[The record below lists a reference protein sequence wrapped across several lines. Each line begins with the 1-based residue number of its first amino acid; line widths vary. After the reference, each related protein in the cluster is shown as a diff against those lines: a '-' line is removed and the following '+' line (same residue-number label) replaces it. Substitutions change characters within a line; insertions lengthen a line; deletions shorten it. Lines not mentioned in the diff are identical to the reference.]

1 MASPTKKRGGGGL
14 FDSDEPSSR
23 ASNSLFA
30 GDGGNDDDSPWSM
43 PTPRKKQSRAEMVR
57 SLLPSSD
64 VPDSYIEAFDTI
76 AAQSGGR
83 TVNSDGVAKVFSAAR
98 LSDASTQSRIVSL
111 VAPEADGAEVNLD
124 RTEFN
129 VLLALVGLAQEG
141 EVISLDGVDER
152 KRSKSSFTSHMQL
165 PVPNPHAM
173 TITSSVPPSDELV
186 IGYLHRYLSLR
197 WRPRFANGL
206 EINRASAAQAV
217 RPQRR
222 TRDTARRRAR
232 REASTDAD

>member
-1 MASPTKKRGGGGL
+1 MPSPGKKRGGGGL
-14 FDSDEPSSR
+14 FDNDESSSK

-30 GDGGNDDDSPWSM
+30 DDGGDGDDSPWSM

-76 AAQSGGR
+76 AAQGGGR
-83 TVNSDGVAKVFSAAR
+83 TIKSDGVAKVFAAAR

-111 VAPEADGAEVNLD
+111 VAPEADGSDVNLD

-129 VLLALVGLAQEG
+129 VLMALVGLAQEG

-152 KRSKSSFTSHMQL
+152 KRSKFILHQIYHLQSS
-165 PVPNPHAM
+165 AGA
-173 TITSSVPPSDELV
+173 TITSSVPSSDKLL
-186 IGYLHRYLSLR
+186 IGHIRRYQSLQ
-197 WRPRFANGL
+197 WRPELANQQCQQSS
-206 EINRASAAQAV
+206 RS
-217 RPQRR
+217 PSCP
-222 TRDTARRRAR
+222 
-232 REASTDAD
+232 ASTQNP